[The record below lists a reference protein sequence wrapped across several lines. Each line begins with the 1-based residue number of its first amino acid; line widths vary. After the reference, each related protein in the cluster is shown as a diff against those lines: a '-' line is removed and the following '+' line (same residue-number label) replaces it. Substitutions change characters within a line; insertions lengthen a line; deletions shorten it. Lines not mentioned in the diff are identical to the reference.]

1 MNEYIFWIGFLKFS
15 MKPYFPPCNERKS
28 YWQENK
34 YLTVNYLYKPQ
45 KRFNTLFEKLE
56 RARSLSGRQI
66 QRRILEVSYIFTE
79 KEDAVHARQIF
90 IVKLSLEKHRL
101 KKIKFFYEN
110 FLRLKK
116 EPTRNWTQTFPIKK
130 SLQLASLDCVNDSGN
145 YQGNW
150 TGCNGN
156 SVSLR
161 FSLVTVSPQVSRHG
175 KLSRVVWLN
184 HLKYFVSTEVQN

>member
-56 RARSLSGRQI
+56 RARSLGGRQI

-90 IVKLSLEKHRL
+90 LDKLSLEKHRL

-116 EPTRNWTQTFPIKK
+116 GPTRNWTQTFPIKK

-150 TGCNGN
+150 TGKRKFCFVKIF
-156 SVSLR
+156 SCDSLPT
-161 FSLVTVSPQVSRHG
+161 SLTSWETQ
-175 KLSRVVWLN
+175 
-184 HLKYFVSTEVQN
+184 

>member
-1 MNEYIFWIGFLKFS
+1 

-56 RARSLSGRQI
+56 RARSLGGRQI

-90 IVKLSLEKHRL
+90 LVKLSLEKHRFVFVWKKDQPEIEHRHFQL
-101 KKIKFFYEN
+101 KKAYS
-110 FLRLKK
+110 
-116 EPTRNWTQTFPIKK
+116 W
-130 SLQLASLDCVNDSGN
+130 
-145 YQGNW
+145 
-150 TGCNGN
+150 
-156 SVSLR
+156 
-161 FSLVTVSPQVSRHG
+161 LV
-175 KLSRVVWLN
+175 
-184 HLKYFVSTEVQN
+184 

>member
-1 MNEYIFWIGFLKFS
+1 

-56 RARSLSGRQI
+56 RARSFGGRQI

-90 IVKLSLEKHRL
+90 LVKLSLEKHRL
-101 KKIKFFYEN
+101 KKIKI
-110 FLRLKK
+110 FLWK
-116 EPTRNWTQTFPIKK
+116 FPSFEKRT
-130 SLQLASLDCVNDSGN
+130 
-145 YQGNW
+145 YQ
-150 TGCNGN
+150 
-156 SVSLR
+156 
-161 FSLVTVSPQVSRHG
+161 
-175 KLSRVVWLN
+175 KLNTDISN
-184 HLKYFVSTEVQN
+184 

>member
-1 MNEYIFWIGFLKFS
+1 MNEYIIWIGFLKFS

-56 RARSLSGRQI
+56 RARSLGGRQI

-90 IVKLSLEKHRL
+90 LVKLSLEKHRL
-101 KKIKFFYEN
+101 KKIKFFMKISFVWKKNLPEIEHRH
-110 FLRLKK
+110 FQLKK
-116 EPTRNWTQTFPIKK
+116 AYSW
-130 SLQLASLDCVNDSGN
+130 
-145 YQGNW
+145 
-150 TGCNGN
+150 
-156 SVSLR
+156 
-161 FSLVTVSPQVSRHG
+161 LV
-175 KLSRVVWLN
+175 
-184 HLKYFVSTEVQN
+184 